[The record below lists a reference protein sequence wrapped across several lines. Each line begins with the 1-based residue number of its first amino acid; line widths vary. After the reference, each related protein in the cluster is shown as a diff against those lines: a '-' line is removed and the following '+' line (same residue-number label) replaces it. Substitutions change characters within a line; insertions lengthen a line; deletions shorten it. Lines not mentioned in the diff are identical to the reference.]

1 MASESEFLSDK
12 HDDVTPP
19 PTSATRV
26 AASLWQQRVL
36 QLDGKRYS
44 LRLECAFWSALEAI
58 ARRRK
63 LRLNRLVADIA
74 SGRPA
79 ESNLS
84 SILRVYCLGEVERAA
99 GALDGYRR
107 PSRRR
112 AGQKSL
118 A

>member
-1 MASESEFLSDK
+1 MASESEFLPDK
-12 HDDVTPP
+12 HGDATP
-19 PTSATRV
+19 PTSTAPVT
-26 AASLWQQRVL
+26 ASLWEQRIL

-44 LRLECAFWSALEAI
+44 LRLEREFWSALEAI

-74 SGRPA
+74 SRRPA

-84 SILRVYCLGEVERAA
+84 SMLRVYCLGEVERAA
-99 GALDGYRR
+99 GALAGYRR

-112 AGQKSL
+112 ADQSSL

>member
-1 MASESEFLSDK
+1 MASESEFLSDQ
-12 HDDVTPP
+12 HGDVTPP
-19 PTSATRV
+19 PTSATPV
-26 AASLWQQRVL
+26 AASLWEQRVL

-44 LRLECAFWSALEAI
+44 LRLECEFWSALEAI

-63 LRLNRLVADIA
+63 LRLNRLVAGIA
-74 SGRPA
+74 SSRPP

-84 SILRVYCLGEVERAA
+84 SMLRVYCLGEVERAA
-99 GALDGYRR
+99 GALGGYRR

-112 AGQKSL
+112 AYQKSL